1 MNRVSAMDELRWE
14 MRVPIFKNSLIL
26 KQMGIAI
33 GIPFGALILF
43 LFIIKAWY
51 ALILIGLTI
60 LLTIVLIL
68 LLFRGT
74 YDVRYV
80 INQRGISCHTQEKQ
94 KKLVRRL
101 AFITFFLGL
110 LKINPT
116 AAGAGLL
123 SASGTDI
130 HIPNNRIR
138 KVKYMEQKKIIRIY
152 GGYGESITLF
162 CKKENYIDV
171 KRHVYEC
178 KGDSL

>member
-26 KQMGIAI
+26 KQMGVAI
-33 GIPFGALILF
+33 GIPFGTLILF

-51 ALILIGLTI
+51 ALVLIGLTI
-60 LLTIVLIL
+60 LLTLLIIL
-68 LLFRGT
+68 LLFHGT

-80 INQRGISCHTQEKQ
+80 INRQGVSCHTQNKQ

-110 LKINPT
+110 LKTNPT
-116 AAGAGLL
+116 SAGVALL

-130 HIPNNRIR
+130 HIAWNRIG
-138 KVKYMEQKKIIRIY
+138 KVKYMEQTKTIRLY

-162 CKKENYIDV
+162 CTKENYIDV
-171 KRHVYEC
+171 KRHIYEW
-178 KGDSL
+178 KGDRL

>member
-1 MNRVSAMDELRWE
+1 MDELRWDL
-14 MRVPIFKNSLIL
+14 RVPIFKNSLLL

-33 GIPFGALILF
+33 GISFGALILF

-51 ALILIGLTI
+51 ALILISLTI
-60 LLTIVLIL
+60 LLTLLMIL

-80 INQRGISCHTQEKQ
+80 INRQGIYCHTQEKQ

-101 AFITFFLGL
+101 TFITCILGL
-110 LKINPT
+110 LRANPT

-123 SASGTDI
+123 SALGTDI
-130 HIPNNRIR
+130 HIPCNRIR
-138 KVKYMEQKKIIRIY
+138 KVKYMEQKKTIRLY

-162 CKKENYIDV
+162 CTKENYIDV
-171 KRHVYEC
+171 KRHIYEW
-178 KGDSL
+178 KGYSL

>member
-26 KQMGIAI
+26 KQMGVAI
-33 GIPFGALILF
+33 GIPFGTLILF
-43 LFIIKAWY
+43 LIIIKAWY
-51 ALILIGLTI
+51 ALILIGLTL

-68 LLFRGT
+68 LLFHGT

-80 INQRGISCHTQEKQ
+80 INRQGISCHTQEKQ

-110 LKINPT
+110 LRANPA

-130 HIPNNRIR
+130 HIPWNRIR
-138 KVKYMEQKKIIRIY
+138 KVKYMEQKKTIRLY
-152 GGYGESITLF
+152 GGYGESITMF
-162 CKKENYIDV
+162 CTKENYIDV
-171 KRHVYEC
+171 KRHIYKWEE
-178 KGDSL
+178 DRL